1 MAQNES
7 SITRPRIGQDHRDGR
22 HPYLDHPDCPDCVY
36 TAAIAIML
44 GDQIAAIMLRD
55 GRFTQKED

>member
-1 MAQNES
+1 MQHGS
-7 SITRPRIGQDHRDGR
+7 STTRPNPGQDHRNGR
-22 HPYLDHPDCPDCVY
+22 HPYLDNADCPDCVY

-55 GRFTQKED
+55 GRFTGEER